1 MPPIALRRR
10 CSRSALLVCC
20 LALLGANASAV
31 ADDNTEDLYSTY
43 CASCH
48 GVKNAEAPEAFN
60 AAVWK
65 RRMEKG
71 ADTVLANAIKG
82 VGNMPSQG
90 TCFECTQG
98 DLRKLIQYM
107 SRAKVIRRP

>member
-1 MPPIALRRR
+1 MVG
-10 CSRSALLVCC
+10 S
-20 LALLGANASAV
+20 LAVLGANASVA
-31 ADDNTEDLYSTY
+31 ADDNIHELYSMY

-60 AAVWK
+60 AGVWK

-71 ADTVLANAIKG
+71 TDTVLANAIKG
-82 VGNMPSQG
+82 VGNMPPQG

-107 SRAKVIRRP
+107 SGAKQTPRT